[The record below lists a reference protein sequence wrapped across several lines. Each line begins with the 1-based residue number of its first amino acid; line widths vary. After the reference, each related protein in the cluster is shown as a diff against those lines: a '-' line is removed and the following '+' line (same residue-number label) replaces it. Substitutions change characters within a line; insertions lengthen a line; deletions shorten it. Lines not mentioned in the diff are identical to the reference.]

1 MRKKH
6 WNREAPLQKSVHIY
20 EHCSDR
26 FCPPTLS
33 VIQVLWGTF
42 SPQSSQVLS
51 PSESQKNN
59 HEKVCPKQ
67 GTFNWRAPSYPNFIQ
82 NYFLLKRM
90 FDFFDNRDKC
100 RLPGFLRGN
109 IYTSCISMLLLD
121 HFANKNNTLSFSPS
135 LSLPLSLSHFL
146 PFPPWVSTL
155 PSSYPGYQDKVTVL
169 ALSSRGLDK
178 QCK

>member
-6 WNREAPLQKSVHIY
+6 WNREVPLQKSAHIS
-20 EHCSDR
+20 EHCSDS

-33 VIQVLWGTF
+33 VIHVLWGTF

-59 HEKVCPKQ
+59 HEKVCPKH
-67 GTFNWRAPSYPNFIQ
+67 GSFNGRASSYLDFIQ

-100 RLPGFLRGN
+100 RKPGFLRGN
-109 IYTSCISMLLLD
+109 IYTSCISMVLLD
-121 HFANKNNTLSFSPS
+121 HFANKSNT
-135 LSLPLSLSHFL
+135 
-146 PFPPWVSTL
+146 FPPI
-155 PSSYPGYQDKVTVL
+155 SSLGLLFLLLLLPGY
-169 ALSSRGLDK
+169 RN
-178 QCK
+178 